1 MHFSE
6 GFKDQV
12 WGKESSF
19 HTGKII
25 WSKKKTKKTNPKQPN
40 NQQTTTTFVAIELCH
55 SCCGRHGLSGGNM
68 QG

>member
-25 WSKKKTKKTNPKQPN
+25 WNEQKKKKT
-40 NQQTTTTFVAIELCH
+40 NQETTTTFVAIELCH
-55 SCCGRHGLSGGNM
+55 SCCSRHGLSGGNM